1 MNQIITSGMMF
12 YLGWAILPI
21 IVEFIPSVGNFIM
34 LLIKKIKI
42 DKRNSEYDSA
52 FMPPVSIIIPV
63 YNSSATLYECIR
75 SVAESNYDISMM
87 DVFCVDNGS
96 KDNSFDVFQHCQMDF
111 PDLAMNWMHSAQ
123 GKSKALNKA
132 IFNCEGKYIIN
143 IDSDGQLERN
153 AIRNMVR
160 KFEQTGDIDCMTG
173 AVLTDPELI
182 KETPKRQRFLRFFQN
197 VEFMEYCQAF
207 LAGRNFQSETN
218 TIFTVSGA
226 FSAFRKSTLLK
237 TRLYNTET
245 ICEDAHLTFQIKED
259 LDQRVS
265 LCEDAIF
272 MVDPIESVNK
282 YYTQR
287 QRWQIGELEVAKMY
301 VFPKM
306 KNPLNMFF
314 NADVRLLL
322 VDHTF
327 SFPKFIWFFVMAL
340 LCLSSS
346 TAGMILSALALVYGL
361 SVVSSF
367 LYFTNVVVYLRDFPI
382 IRSEYVKRAIYI
394 LVLPLYTL
402 FSYFV
407 RLCGILNSIN
417 RKSSWKTKTFT
428 EETNEIK
435 DVIKKDLSFVGVINS
450 FVRAVCERSE

>member
-1 MNQIITSGMMF
+1 MNQVITSGMMF

-21 IVEFIPSVGNFIM
+21 IVEFIPSIGNFVI

-42 DKRNSEYDSA
+42 DKRNAQYDGR

-75 SVAESNYDISMM
+75 SIAESDYDVSML

-96 KDNSFDVFQHCQMDF
+96 KDDSFDVFQKCQMDF
-111 PDLAMNWMHSAQ
+111 SDLAMNWMHSAQ

-132 IFNCEGKYIIN
+132 IFNCEGKYIMN
-143 IDSDGQLERN
+143 IDSDGQLEKS

-160 KFEQTGDIDCMTG
+160 KFEQSGDVDCMTG
-173 AVLTDPELI
+173 AVLTDPTLI
-182 KETPKRQRFLRFFQN
+182 KKLQKKQRFLRFFQN
-197 VEFMEYCQAF
+197 IEFMEYCQAF

-218 TIFTVSGA
+218 TIFTISGA

-245 ICEDAHLTFQIKED
+245 ICEDAHLTFQIKKD
-259 LDQRVS
+259 LNQKVS

-301 VFPKM
+301 VLPKM
-306 KNPLNMFF
+306 KNPLNIFL
-314 NADVRLLL
+314 NPDVRLIL

-327 SFPKFIWFFVMAL
+327 SFPKFIWIFVMAIL
-340 LCLSSS
+340 GLSSS
-346 TAGMILSALALVYGL
+346 VSGLIMIAMSLVYGL
-361 SVVSSF
+361 SVISSL
-367 LYFTNVVVYLRDFPI
+367 LYFINVIIYLKDFPEI
-382 IRSEYVKRAIYI
+382 KSEYMKRAPYV
-394 LVLPLYTL
+394 LVLPLYVL

-417 RKSSWKTKTFT
+417 RKSSWKTKTFA
-428 EETNEIK
+428 EETKEIK
-435 DVIKKDLSFVGVINS
+435 DTIKKDLSFAGVISN
-450 FVRAVCERSE
+450 FVRSVCERGE